1 MYIAKDLCS
10 FFSDW
15 QEFAVRN
22 RMGMKELQQQTLKE
36 ITEQGK
42 LTKQQADW
50 LMSEHLKNQ
59 KALEGMY
66 DEEISRQRQVLE
78 EKLARRKALAMA
90 AVSLLYLFQVI
101 YSEMII
107 IG

>member
-1 MYIAKDLCS
+1 MFVIQ
-10 FFSDW
+10 

-22 RMGMKELQQQTLKE
+22 RMGMKELQQQALNE
-36 ITEQGK
+36 IVDQGK

-50 LMSEHLKNQ
+50 LLAEHLKNQ

-78 EKLARRKALAMA
+78 EKLARRKALAQA
-90 AVSLLYLFQVI
+90 AVSFMMLIHVYNR
-101 YSEMII
+101 YK
-107 IG
+107 

>member
-1 MYIAKDLCS
+1 M
-10 FFSDW
+10 
-15 QEFAVRN
+15 RN

-90 AVSLLYLFQVI
+90 AVSLYPCQLL
-101 YSEMII
+101 
-107 IG
+107 